1 MLSAALGF
9 ALLQALSPGS
19 GGRVLAVGSGG
30 TYAHPAEA
38 IAGARAGD
46 TIRVAAGTYAG
57 PVVVDRRLTL
67 LGAPG
72 AVLDGRG
79 RGTVVSVEA
88 DSVEIRGFAVMRSGL
103 SLNRDEAA
111 IKLVRCTGCVV
122 SGNTIES
129 SLHGIYLLSS
139 HAVLIG
145 HNRIT
150 GDTKLREA
158 WRGNGIHLY
167 NSTYVELRANT
178 VRTTRD
184 GLYFSFTSHAT
195 AVGNDVANVRYGLHY
210 MYSDDN
216 AFTDNRFTGN
226 AAGAAIMF
234 SKRITFQTNTFS
246 RHVGYRA
253 YGILLQTAED
263 VTAERNVMEGNLTGL
278 FLDGSIRNVF
288 RANTIS
294 GNGVG
299 IDMMA
304 SSEGNTFVD
313 NVIAGNRTSA
323 RTILGAG
330 DNAWSAEGRGNFWG
344 GRATFDLDGDGVGDR
359 PHRAGDPFA
368 SLAGLRPV
376 LELWTGTPAARA
388 LAWAESAFPVFD
400 FAAITDERPL
410 AIRPASAP
418 VGATAT
424 LDRSRSMLTL
434 AGMSLLGLAM
444 YQSRRSTPRR
454 TRR

>member
-1 MLSAALGF
+1 MLAASGLL
-9 ALLQALSPGS
+9 LLQALALPGARELTVAP
-19 GGRVLAVGSGG
+19 GGA
-30 TYAHPAEA
+30 YAHPMEA
-38 IAGARAGD
+38 VAVARAGD
-46 TIRVAAGTYAG
+46 TIRVAAGTYGG
-57 PVVVDRRLTL
+57 PVTINRRMTL
-67 LGAPG
+67 IGAPG

-79 RGTVVSVEA
+79 RGTVVSVDA
-88 DSVEIRGFAVMRSGL
+88 DSVEIRGFIVVRSGL
-103 SLNRDEAA
+103 ALNQDEAA
-111 IKLVRCTGCVV
+111 IKLLRCTGCVV

-139 HAVLIG
+139 HDVLIAG
-145 HNRIT
+145 NRIT
-150 GDTKLREA
+150 GDVKLQEA

-167 NSTYVELRANT
+167 NSTYVVMRSNT

-184 GLYFSFTSHAT
+184 GLYFSFASHST
-195 AVGNDVANVRYGLHY
+195 AVGNDVSNVRYGLHY

-216 AFTDNRFTGN
+216 TFTDNRFTRN

-234 SKRITFQTNTFS
+234 SKRITFRSNTFS
-246 RHVGYRA
+246 RHVGYRG
-253 YGILLQTAED
+253 YGILLQTAEN
-263 VTAERNVMEGNLTGL
+263 VTAERNVIEGNLTGL

-313 NVIAGNRTSA
+313 NVITGNRTSA
-323 RTILGAG
+323 RTILGSG
-330 DNAWSAEGRGNFWG
+330 ENEWSAAGRGNFWG

-400 FAAITDERPL
+400 FPAITDERPL
-410 AIRPASAP
+410 AIRPGLAP
-418 VGATAT
+418 VGATASF
-424 LDRSRSMLTL
+424 DQSRSMLAF
-434 AGMSLLGLAM
+434 AGMSLLGFAM
-444 YQSRRSTPRR
+444 YQSRRSTFSRARR
-454 TRR
+454 

>member
-1 MLSAALGF
+1 MLAAALGF
-9 ALLQALSPGS
+9 SLLQALASAGAARTLTVAPGTELS
-19 GGRVLAVGSGG
+19 QPDRAV
-30 TYAHPAEA
+30 AA
-38 IAGARAGD
+38 ARAGD
-46 TIRVAAGTYAG
+46 TIRVMAGTYAG
-57 PVVVDRRLTL
+57 PLVIDRRLTL

-79 RGTVVSVEA
+79 RGTVVSVDA
-88 DSVEIRGFAVMRSGL
+88 DSVEIRGLTVRRSGL
-103 SLNRDEAA
+103 SLNKDEAA
-111 IKLVRCTGCVV
+111 IKLLRCTGCVV

-129 SLHGIYLLSS
+129 SLHGVYVLSS
-139 HAVLIG
+139 HDVLISD
-145 HNRIT
+145 NRIT
-150 GDTKLREA
+150 GDPKLQEA

-167 NSTYVELRANT
+167 NSTYVELRGNT

-184 GLYFSFTSHAT
+184 GLYFSFASHAT
-195 AVGNDVANVRYGLHY
+195 AVGNDVSRVRYGLHY

-216 AFTDNRFTGN
+216 TFTDNTFTMN

-234 SKRITFQTNTFS
+234 SKRISFRSNSFS

-263 VTAERNVMEGNLTGL
+263 VTAERNVIEGNLTGL
-278 FLDGSIRNVF
+278 FLDGSVRTVF

-313 NVIAGNRTSA
+313 NVIAGNRTAA

-330 DNAWSAEGRGNFWG
+330 DNAWSAKGRGNFWG

-376 LELWTGTPAARA
+376 LELWAGTPAARA
-388 LAWAESAFPVFD
+388 LAWAESAFPVFG
-400 FAAITDERPL
+400 FAAITDEHPL
-410 AIRPASAP
+410 ATRPALAP

-424 LDRSRSMLTL
+424 LDGSRSMLTL
-434 AGMSLLGLAM
+434 AGISLLGLAV
-444 YQSRRSTPRR
+444 QHTRRSTSRR
-454 TRR
+454 ARR

>member
-1 MLSAALGF
+1 MLAALGF
-9 ALLQALSPGS
+9 CLLQALAPAGGARTLTVAPG
-19 GGRVLAVGSGG
+19 AE
-30 TYAHPAEA
+30 YAHPGRA
-38 IAGARAGD
+38 IVAARAGD

-57 PVVVDRRLTL
+57 PFEIDRRLTL
-67 LGAPG
+67 LGAAG

-79 RGTVVSVEA
+79 RGTVVTVDA
-88 DSVEIRGFAVMRSGL
+88 DSVEIRGFTVVRSGL
-103 SLNRDEAA
+103 SLNKDEAA
-111 IKLVRCTGCVV
+111 IKLLRCTGCVV

-129 SLHGIYLLSS
+129 SLHGVYLLAS
-139 HAVLIG
+139 HDVLLEG
-145 HNRIT
+145 NRIT
-150 GDTKLREA
+150 GDPKLQEA

-178 VRTTRD
+178 IRTTRD

-195 AVGNDVANVRYGLHY
+195 AVGNDVSGVRYGLHY

-216 AFTDNRFTGN
+216 SFTDNRFTAN

-234 SKRITFQTNTFS
+234 SKRISFRSNTFS

-263 VTAERNVMEGNLTGL
+263 VTAERNVIEGNLTGL
-278 FLDGSIRNVF
+278 FLDGAIRNVF

-304 SSEGNTFVD
+304 SSEGNIFVD

-330 DNAWSAEGRGNFWG
+330 GNAWSAEGRGNFWG

-368 SLAGLRPV
+368 SLAGVRPV
-376 LELWTGTPAARA
+376 LELWAGTPAARA

-418 VGATAT
+418 VGATAA
-424 LDRSRSMLTL
+424 LDRSRSMLTF
-434 AGMSLLGLAM
+434 AGMSLLGIAM
-444 YQSRRSTPRR
+444 YQARRSTFRR
-454 TRR
+454 ARR

>member
-1 MLSAALGF
+1 MLAATGLF
-9 ALLQALSPGS
+9 LLQALAPAGGARTLTVAPGTELS
-19 GGRVLAVGSGG
+19 
-30 TYAHPAEA
+30 HPATA
-38 IAGARAGD
+38 VAAARAGD
-46 TIRVAAGTYAG
+46 TIRVGAGTYAG
-57 PVVVDRRLTL
+57 PLVIDRRVTL
-67 LGAPG
+67 IGEAG

-79 RGTVVSVEA
+79 RGTVVTVDA
-88 DSVEIRGFAVMRSGL
+88 DSVEIRGFAVTRSGL
-103 SLNRDEAA
+103 SLNKDEAA
-111 IKLVRCTGCVV
+111 IKLLRCTGCVV
-122 SGNTIES
+122 AGNTIES
-129 SLHGIYLLSS
+129 SLHGVYVLSS
-139 HAVLIG
+139 HAVLISD
-145 HNRIT
+145 NRIT
-150 GDTKLREA
+150 GDPKLQEA

-167 NSTYVELRANT
+167 NSTYVELRGNT

-184 GLYFSFTSHAT
+184 GLYFSFASHAT
-195 AVGNDVANVRYGLHY
+195 AVGNDVSHVRYGLHY

-216 AFTDNRFTGN
+216 TFTGNRFTMN

-234 SKRITFQTNTFS
+234 SKRISFRSNTFS

-263 VTAERNVMEGNLTGL
+263 VTAEHNVIEGNLTGL

-288 RANTIS
+288 RANTVS

-344 GRATFDLDGDGVGDR
+344 ARATFDLDGNGVGDR

-368 SLAGLRPV
+368 SLAGMRPV
-376 LELWTGTPAARA
+376 LELWAGTPAARA

-400 FAAITDERPL
+400 FAAITDEHPL
-410 AIRPASAP
+410 AIRPALAP

-424 LDRSRSMLTL
+424 LHRSRSALTL
-434 AGMSLLGLAM
+434 AGMGVLGIAAFRT
-444 YQSRRSTPRR
+444 RRSTFRR
-454 TRR
+454 ADR